1 LCVPNLPTM
10 FLIMRMVS
18 IGMEKLVNQQ
28 PNLFMLQVR
37 KLYEFV
43 CFDAFFRKDSFVFRF
58 AAVFLEILEQFED
71 PEAEEHKQKRLY
83 AKWKATEIL
92 KAIKEGRDIVPGGYG
107 EQVETDAAKLNGN
120 ETEDSVPT
128 ASLHREDL
136 NEDEG
141 TEVEINGTISPP
153 SYNET
158 QDEQNDLP
166 PPISAIPLPPPPTIA
181 PVAAPTEAPKTMAN
195 LWGFTTSSKNV
206 KLSKEHFEDAK
217 ELTKFA
223 LAALEAKD
231 SELAANRLKQAL
243 QAIGY

>member
-1 LCVPNLPTM
+1 
-10 FLIMRMVS
+10 MVS